1 MMPKIEYVRAKS
13 TNDAIDRLSAG
24 GAWVHAGGTDLLGCL
39 HDGIFEG
46 GTIVSLR
53 DLDELRGI
61 ERTTDG
67 GLRIGAMTTIT
78 EVATNIHVL
87 SRYPGLAQAASAI
100 AIPQLRNQGTI
111 GGNLCQRPRCWYFR
125 GDFAC
130 AKKGGD
136 HCYAFF
142 GENGYH
148 AIFSGGPCYIVH
160 PSDSA
165 PMLIALGAVVRIAGP
180 GGTRS
185 VAIEDFFVSPQ
196 RDVTREHVLER
207 GEIVTEILLPAPAS
221 GLHSSYRKVR
231 ERGGWD
237 FALASVALAIR
248 MDDGTVV
255 NGRVVFGG
263 VAPVPWQSKAT
274 EDAIRG
280 KRIDASVAARAAE
293 AAVKGAAPLRGNGY
307 KVALL
312 QGVVEESLL
321 GLA

>member
-1 MMPKIEYVRAKS
+1 MMPKIEYIRAKS
-13 TNDAIDRLSAG
+13 TDDAIERLSSGDAR
-24 GAWVHAGGTDLLGCL
+24 AHAGGTDLLGCL
-39 HDGIFEG
+39 HDGVFEA

-53 DLDELRGI
+53 DLDDLRGI

-87 SRYPGLAQAASAI
+87 TYYPGLAQAASDI
-100 AIPQLRNQGTI
+100 AIPQLRNQGTL
-111 GGNLCQRPRCWYFR
+111 GGNLCQRPRCWYYR

-130 AKKGGD
+130 TKKGGD
-136 HCYAFF
+136 QCYAFF

-148 AIFSGGPCYIVH
+148 AIFGGGPCYIVH

-185 VAIEDFFVSPQ
+185 VAAEEFFVSPQ
-196 RDVTREHVLER
+196 TDAEREHVLEK
-207 GEIVTEILLPAPAS
+207 GEIVTEILLPAPQP
-221 GLHSSYRKVR
+221 GLRSSYRKVR

-237 FALASVALAIR
+237 FALASVALALR
-248 MDDGTVV
+248 MDGGTVV
-255 NGRVVFGG
+255 DGRVVFGG
-263 VAPVPWQSKAT
+263 VAPVPWRSKET

-280 KRIDASVAARAAE
+280 RKLDEGAAARAAE
-293 AAVKGAAPLRGNGY
+293 AAMAGAAPLRQNGY

-312 QGVVEESLL
+312 QGAIEESLL
-321 GLA
+321 AFA